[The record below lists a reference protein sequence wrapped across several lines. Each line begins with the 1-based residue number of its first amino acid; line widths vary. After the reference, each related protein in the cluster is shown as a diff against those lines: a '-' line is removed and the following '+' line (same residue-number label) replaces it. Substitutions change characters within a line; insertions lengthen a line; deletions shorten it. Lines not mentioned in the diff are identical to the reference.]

1 MESNA
6 QIQMRA
12 QPILKPSLHEAH
24 NVECLFIFKK
34 SKDLDSSSLGQFDE
48 AYGWELEIQK
58 HYSKA

>member
-1 MESNA
+1 MLAMESNA

-48 AYGWELEIQK
+48 AYG
-58 HYSKA
+58 